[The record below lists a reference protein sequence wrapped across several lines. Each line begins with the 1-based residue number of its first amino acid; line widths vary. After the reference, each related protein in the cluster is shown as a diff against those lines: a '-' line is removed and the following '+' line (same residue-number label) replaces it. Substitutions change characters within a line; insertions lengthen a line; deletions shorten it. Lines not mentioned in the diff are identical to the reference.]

1 MKQEV
6 DVIIVGM
13 GLAGAVLAIKLLKE
27 KKSFVVVNQ
36 YGITKSSEVAAGIYN
51 PILAKRFK
59 LSQNAAE
66 IYPFVAEN
74 YLDFEKQLSAQFLHQ
89 TPIYYVIES
98 QEAFNNW
105 CILAE
110 TEAFHPFV
118 EIIDKDNRFNSFEI
132 PFGLLKVKHSGWV
145 NIPVLLNAL
154 KQQLQSKGQY
164 LEEAFIIEDLN
175 IDKTVSY
182 KNYEARQIVFCQG
195 VGIKNNPLT
204 EHIELKPAKGEVLLV
219 KNNEAFND
227 FIIQQGVFMVNINNN
242 SYKIGSN
249 FEWKQLDYTVNES
262 VKEELLQKLDKF
274 YPKDVSVIN
283 HEAGIRP
290 SSLDRKPIIGA
301 LKKYDNVFVFNGL
314 GSKGVALSP
323 HYCEQLFKAM
333 FYQSEIEPSVCVS
346 RFEEKKKTI

>member
-13 GLAGAVLAIKLLKE
+13 GLAGSVLALKLLKE
-27 KKSFVVVNQ
+27 KKTFVVVNQ
-36 YGITKSSEVAAGIYN
+36 FGITKSSEVAAGIYN

-74 YLDFEKQLSAQFLHQ
+74 YLNFEKLLSVQFLHQ

-98 QEAFNNW
+98 KEAFNNW

-110 TEAFHPFV
+110 NETFQAFV
-118 EIIDKDNRFNSFEI
+118 EIVDNDSRFKSFEI

-154 KQQLQSKGQY
+154 KHELQSNGQY
-164 LEEAFIIEDLN
+164 LDEEFVIQDLK
-175 IDKTVSY
+175 IDKKVSY
-182 KNYEARQIVFCQG
+182 NNIEANQIVFCEG

-204 EHIELKPAKGEVLLV
+204 QHIELKPAKGEVLIV
-219 KNNEAFND
+219 ENKDAFND
-227 FIIQQGVFMVNINNN
+227 FIIQQGVFMVNIDNNK
-242 SYKIGSN
+242 YKIGSN

-262 VKEELLQKLDKF
+262 VKDELLQKLLKF
-274 YPKDVSVIN
+274 FPKEVIVKN

-301 LKKYDNVFVFNGL
+301 LKKHDNIFVFNGL
-314 GSKGVALSP
+314 GSKGVALAP
-323 HYCEQLFKAM
+323 HYCNMLFDAM
-333 FYQSEIEPSVCVS
+333 FQQSEIEPSVCVS